1 MVPAVRREHH
11 RCVVIP
17 AQAIGL
23 GGRIGIPFPGL
34 QARFILLSMSQ
45 SLSCVLILARGAP
58 PKAQLIRSI
67 GPSALTLDPVT
78 ATQADGL
85 G

>member
-34 QARFILLSMSQ
+34 QARFILLTMPQ
-45 SLSCVLILARGAP
+45 SLSSSDTESSTMNGMFGVGSIDRAFRDCVR
-58 PKAQLIRSI
+58 
-67 GPSALTLDPVT
+67 T
-78 ATQADGL
+78 ASNH
-85 G
+85 